1 MKSLIAS
8 LLVFVLSPFAFGA
21 SASAF
26 VLPEFFSTNNVTE
39 LRYRE
44 WGALKGPVG
53 TVTIEFP
60 IRRVEFSLYNS
71 RNLEKDGIPALHG
84 ERRFDVRRM
93 GHDDNGNV
101 RIIED
106 EDWLEHLEEI
116 KSQYDED
123 EEEQEEKPVKKT
135 TKKPAKPA
143 EEEEEEED
151 EKPAK
156 KAPKREEDEF
166 DDMDRTD
173 LKAYIN
179 ENELEISVKKSMS
192 DDDLRDA
199 IRQELASQEETSE
212 KDNEPEPE
220 EEEEEKPRSKMSLA
234 DIKKKLGK
242 K

>member
-8 LLVFVLSPFAFGA
+8 LLILAFLSFAFGA

-106 EDWLEHLEEI
+106 EDWLEIL
-116 KSQYDED
+116 KDLSAA
-123 EEEQEEKPVKKT
+123 EQAT
-135 TKKPAKPA
+135 
-143 EEEEEEED
+143 
-151 EKPAK
+151 
-156 KAPKREEDEF
+156 
-166 DDMDRTD
+166 
-173 LKAYIN
+173 N
-179 ENELEISVKKSMS
+179 
-192 DDDLRDA
+192 
-199 IRQELASQEETSE
+199 
-212 KDNEPEPE
+212 
-220 EEEEEKPRSKMSLA
+220 
-234 DIKKKLGK
+234 
-242 K
+242 